1 MAKLTVAWL
10 SAGVSSFIAAY
21 LIKDE
26 IDEFYY
32 IDIDDQHPDSMRF
45 IKDCEKL
52 LGKQIIILKD
62 KKYGSVENACR
73 AAMAMRIPTNG
84 FAPCTKYLKKRVRK
98 EQFEYYHQNDEKTY
112 VLGMDCSARE
122 KARAERIIEGQPE
135 FNHRFPLI
143 EKELTKQDCHA
154 MSKRLGLKRPLMY
167 DLGYQNN
174 NCIGCVKGGMGYWNK
189 IRKDFPDVFASRA
202 KLERQLNSRCLKEC
216 YLDELDPNRGNAD
229 EEIMEDC
236 GIFCEINLM
245 GGKGG

>member
-1 MAKLTVAWL
+1 MSKLTVAWL

-52 LGKQIIILKD
+52 LGKPIKILKD
-62 KKYGSVENACR
+62 KIYGSVENACR
-73 AAMAMRIPTNG
+73 SFGHMRIARTG
-84 FAPCTKYLKKRVRK
+84 FAVCTNWLKKRVRK
-98 EQFEYYHQNDEKTY
+98 EQFEYYHQNDEVTY
-112 VLGMDCSARE
+112 VWGMDCSAHER
-122 KARAERIIEGQPE
+122 ARAERIIEAQPE

-143 EKELTKQDCHA
+143 EKQLTKQDCHA
-154 MSKRLGLKRPLMY
+154 MSRRLGLKRPIMY

-189 IRKDFPDVFASRA
+189 IRKDFPEVFEARA
-202 KLERQLNSRCLKEC
+202 KLERQLNDRCLKEC
-216 YLDELDPNRGNAD
+216 FLDELDPNRGNAD

-236 GIFCEINLM
+236 GIFCELNL
-245 GGKGG
+245 KH

>member
-32 IDIDDQHPDSMRF
+32 IDIADQHPDSMRF

-52 LGKQIIILKD
+52 LGKKINTLKSTQYD
-62 KKYGSVENACR
+62 SIEQACLGGGMIRNAR
-73 AAMAMRIPTNG
+73 TN
-84 FAPCTKYLKKRVRK
+84 FAFCTEYLKKRVRK
-98 EQFEYYHQNDEKTY
+98 EQFEYYHQNDELTY
-112 VLGMDCSARE
+112 IWGMDCSERE
-122 KARAERIIEGQPE
+122 RNRAEVIVKAQPE
-135 FNHRFPLI
+135 VKHRFPLI

-154 MSKRLGLKRPLMY
+154 MSRRLGLKRPKMY

-189 IRKDFPDVFASRA
+189 IRKDFPEVFKSRA
-202 KLERQLNSRCLKEC
+202 ELERKLNSRCLTEC
-216 YLDELDPNRGNAD
+216 FLDELEEGRGRFE

-236 GIFCEINLM
+236 GIFCEINLHH
-245 GGKGG
+245 